1 MTAGIM
7 LDIELLVEDALEAVD
22 HRVRPETPLSEVVA
36 LMVRQGVD
44 AVPVVGERS
53 EVLGMVTSGDALGR
67 LMHESDSAEGDLAD
81 ELLTARDVMTRTVM
95 CVSEGQPLIEA
106 AHMMVHKDVE
116 QIPVA
121 REGRLIGIVT
131 RTRVLRA
138 LHLRNVAAAARRA
151 GGVS

>member
-1 MTAGIM
+1 MMTTVIIDDA
-7 LDIELLVEDALEAVD
+7 LLVEDAIEAVD
-22 HRVRPETPLSEVVA
+22 HRVRPETPLSEVVD

-53 EVLGMVTSGDALGR
+53 EVLGMVTSGDALGQ
-67 LMHESDSAEGDLAD
+67 LMHELDED
-81 ELLTARDVMTRTVM
+81 ELAALDEPLTARDVMTRSVL

-121 REGRLIGIVT
+121 REGRLVGIIT

-138 LHLRNVAAAARRA
+138 LHLRNSARARRA
-151 GGVS
+151 EEPS

>member
-1 MTAGIM
+1 MMANVI
-7 LDIELLVEDALEAVD
+7 IEAALLVEDAIEAVD
-22 HRVRPETPLSEVVA
+22 HRVRPETPLSEVVD

-53 EVLGMVTSGDALGR
+53 EVLGMVTSADALGQ
-67 LMHESDSAEGDLAD
+67 LMHEADADVLAMGE
-81 ELLTARDVMTRTVM
+81 ELLTARDVMTRSVL

-131 RTRVLRA
+131 RTKVLRA
-138 LHLRNVAAAARRA
+138 LHLRNAARARRL
-151 GGVS
+151 GGAS